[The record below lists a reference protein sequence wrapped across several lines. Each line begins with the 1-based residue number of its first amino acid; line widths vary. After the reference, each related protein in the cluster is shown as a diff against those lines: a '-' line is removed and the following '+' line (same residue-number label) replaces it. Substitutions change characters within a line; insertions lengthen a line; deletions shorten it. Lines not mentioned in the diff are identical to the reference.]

1 MFNVDHGG
9 GRVCADLD
17 TRSDEGYASGGE
29 VLPGERS
36 VARQVAGVAAGAG
49 RSSACPVVSD
59 GFAVTRERFEAL
71 LGWAGSEEAG
81 ALEHSEFEE
90 RLASDGREVLRCL
103 FQDSLD
109 LCAVREPRLDAVV
122 GSDGVRRPNV
132 ERAHE
137 RPLAT
142 VVGEVRVSRIAYRA
156 RGHENLYVADGAL
169 NLPEEKPSHGI
180 RRLAALEAP
189 RGSFEDAQ
197 EAIVRYT
204 GERLGK
210 RQLRELVVR
219 SAVDFESFYEQRQQA
234 VPEEQDVLV
243 LTCDAK
249 GVVMRPE
256 ALREQTKK
264 QAQDAKQKLQTRLS
278 KGEKRGRKRMAEVVA
293 VYEVTPGQRT
303 GADILP
309 ATDQERQAA
318 RQGPEAKNKWLT
330 ASVTDD
336 AAIVITQMFD
346 EAQRRDPE
354 HKRSWVALVDGNN
367 HQIDRIKKEA
377 RKRKVNVTILVD
389 CVHVMEYLWDAAWCF
404 FEEGDPAAE
413 RWVHEKA
420 RAVMDGR
427 ASTVAAAI
435 RRKATC
441 LELEKAKRKNADVC
455 ADYLLAKHPY
465 LDYPTALT
473 NGWPIA
479 TGVIEG
485 ACRHLIKDRM
495 DITGARWGLDS
506 AEAVLK
512 LRALHSN
519 GDFEAYWRYHR
530 KQERR
535 RIHESRYPHG
545 VIPRQD

>member
-9 GRVCADLD
+9 GHVCADLD
-17 TRSDEGYASGGE
+17 TRSNEGYASGGE

-36 VARQVAGVAAGAG
+36 VAGRAAGVAADPG
-49 RSSACPVVSD
+49 RSSACPAVSD
-59 GFAVTRERFEAL
+59 GFAPTRERFEAL
-71 LGWAGSEEAG
+71 LGWASSEEAG

-109 LCAVREPRLDAVV
+109 LRAVREPRLDLVV
-122 GSDGVRRPNV
+122 GADGVRRANV
-132 ERAHE
+132 ERAHQ
-137 RPLAT
+137 RPLCT

-156 RGHENLYVADGAL
+156 RGQENLCVADGAL
-169 NLPEEKPSHGI
+169 NLPEEKPSHGM
-180 RRLAALEAP
+180 RRLAAIESP
-189 RGSFEDAQ
+189 RGSFEEAQ
-197 EAIVRYT
+197 EAIVRQT
-204 GERLGK
+204 GQRLGK

-219 SAVDFESFYEQRQQA
+219 AAQDFESFYAQRQRTA
-234 VPEEQDVLV
+234 AEKKDALV
-243 LTCDAK
+243 LSCDAK

-264 QAQDAKQKLQTRLS
+264 QAQDAEQKLQTRLS
-278 KGEKRGRKRMAEVVA
+278 KGEKRGRKRMAEVCA
-293 VYEVTPGQRT
+293 VYEVTPVERT
-303 GADILP
+303 AADILP
-309 ATDQERQAA
+309 ATDEERQAA
-318 RQGPEAKNKWLT
+318 RQGPEAKNKWLS

-336 AAIVITQMFD
+336 AAIVITQMFG
-346 EAQRRDPE
+346 EADRRDPQ
-354 HKRSWVALVDGNN
+354 HKRPWVALVDGNN

-377 RKRKVNVTILVD
+377 RKRKLQVTILVD

-404 FEEGDPAAE
+404 FTEGDAAAE

-420 RAVMDGR
+420 RAVLNGQ

-435 RRKATC
+435 RRKATRLG
-441 LELEKAKRKNADVC
+441 LETAKRKNADTC
-455 ADYLLAKHPY
+455 ADYLLAKRAY

-485 ACRHLIKDRM
+485 ACRHLVKDRM
-495 DITGARWGLDS
+495 DITGARWGLES

-512 LRALHSN
+512 LRALRSN
-519 GDFEAYWRYHR
+519 GDFEQYWCYHR

-535 RIHESRYPHG
+535 RVHESRYAHG
-545 VIPRQD
+545 VIPCRA